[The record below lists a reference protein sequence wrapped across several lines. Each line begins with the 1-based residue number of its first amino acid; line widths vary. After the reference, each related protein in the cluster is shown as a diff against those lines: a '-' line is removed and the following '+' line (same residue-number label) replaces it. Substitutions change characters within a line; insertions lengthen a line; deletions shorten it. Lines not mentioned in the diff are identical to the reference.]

1 MAVRAMIV
9 KCGEQQ
15 EEEYYEVPAREES
28 ETVCIV
34 LRYSKAPSGGT
45 TTVLEAKKPQIC
57 KAVNKGE
64 FERSSETEGN
74 ELGAYRDGEGSGIRR
89 IWLDT

>member
-1 MAVRAMIV
+1 M
-9 KCGEQQ
+9 
-15 EEEYYEVPAREES
+15 PARGES

-34 LRYSKAPSGGT
+34 LRYSKVPSGGT
-45 TTVLEAKKPQIC
+45 TTVLEEKKPQIC
-57 KAVNKGE
+57 KAVNKE
-64 FERSSETEGN
+64 ELERSSEMESN

>member
-1 MAVRAMIV
+1 M
-9 KCGEQQ
+9 
-15 EEEYYEVPAREES
+15 PARGES

-45 TTVLEAKKPQIC
+45 TTVLEEKKTQIC
-57 KAVNKGE
+57 KAVNKE
-64 FERSSETEGN
+64 ELERSSEMESN
-74 ELGAYRDGEGSGIRR
+74 ELGAYRDREGSGIRR